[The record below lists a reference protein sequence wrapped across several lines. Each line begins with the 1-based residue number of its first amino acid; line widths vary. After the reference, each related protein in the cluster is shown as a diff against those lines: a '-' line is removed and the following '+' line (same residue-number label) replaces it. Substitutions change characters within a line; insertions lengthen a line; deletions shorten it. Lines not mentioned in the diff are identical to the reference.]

1 MKLNL
6 GEFIKKKRLEK
17 NLTMQQLADMIGK
30 HKSFIFKLEN
40 NQVKSLK
47 HEMIEPLAKALDVP
61 VIEMFNGFD
70 VDAIKV
76 PESEKGGTLD
86 DFLNELN
93 ILMSKYTI
101 ENPEFFIEFVRQKQ
115 ESFEKICKDNEKDD
129 KKD

>member
-1 MKLNL
+1 MNL
-6 GEFIKKKRLEK
+6 GEFIKEKRLEK
-17 NLTMQQLADMIGK
+17 HLTMQQLADKIGK

-40 NQVKSLK
+40 NQVKTLK

-61 VIEMFNGFD
+61 IIEMFNGFD

-76 PESEKGGTLD
+76 QESEKGGTLD

-93 ILMSKYTI
+93 VLMSKYPI
-101 ENPEFFIEFVRQKQ
+101 DNPEFFIEFIRSYEKG
-115 ESFEKICKDNEKDD
+115 FEDSKKEKDD